1 MEGTFPVVLL
11 VAREGRKRS
20 AISCFTVVTHG
31 FRGSELKLMIGLELH
46 VVLLRRATCRIC
58 KGGLMPPM
66 KVVIQ

>member
-1 MEGTFPVVLL
+1 MEGTLPVVLL

-58 KGGLMPPM
+58 KRDVIALM
-66 KVVIQ
+66 KVV

>member
-1 MEGTFPVVLL
+1 MEQPRCLRDKVELEGQTGRAPIVRSLDGAVCVLL
-11 VAREGRKRS
+11 CVG
-20 AISCFTVVTHG
+20 
-31 FRGSELKLMIGLELH
+31 LKTCRLL